1 MRLTGRFTKHIQIVD
16 RTVIINP
23 GYLSRGANPDS
34 FAKIMVPSLGSVSVS
49 VKTTVATADGAAADP
64 ATQEASSSE
73 EERTDLP
80 ERIKVEIIKLE

>member
-1 MRLTGRFTKHIQIVD
+1 MSLTGRLTKYIQIVD

-34 FAKIMVPSLGSVSVS
+34 FAKILVPSLGSVSVS
-49 VKTTVATADGAAADP
+49 VKTTATTADGAAA
-64 ATQEASSSE
+64 TQEAGSSE

-80 ERIKVEIIKLE
+80 ERIKVEIVKLE